1 MMKSRVKKVRATI
14 YILCSSILLVACTVG
29 LNTKIKASNLSVP
42 VSFSNTFHTKTFH
55 IADSTNFL
63 EIKSFTLE
71 FTKWGISSPLNI
83 GSDRD
88 ISKELNKLIIE
99 NQADAITGLKISVN
113 NSEIN
118 QVLLFPKVISLWVG
132 IAAMA
137 LLASGES
144 ADNAL
149 VAAGAAII
157 YLFTPA
163 KTNIKVEGMVVRL
176 E

>member
-1 MMKSRVKKVRATI
+1 MKSRVKKVRASI
-14 YILCSSILLVACTVG
+14 YILSSSILFFACTVG
-29 LNTKIKASNLSVP
+29 LNTKIKASNLSAP
-42 VSFSNTFHTKTFH
+42 VSFGETFHTKTYQ

-63 EIKSFTLE
+63 PFKSFTLE
-71 FTKWGISSPLNI
+71 FTTWGISSPLNI

-88 ISKELNKLIIE
+88 ISKELNKLMIE
-99 NQADAITGLKISVN
+99 NQADAIKGLKFSVN

-118 QVLLFPKVISLWVG
+118 QVLLLPKVISLWVG
-132 IAAMA
+132 IAAIS

-163 KTNIKVEGMVVRL
+163 KVNIKIEGMLVKL